1 GAYTSAL
8 LIVHAKVPIVVGV
21 LAGVVFAALL
31 GWGLGTLC
39 LRMRAIY
46 LALATWAFA
55 ESVRLLVAVEYQIT
69 RGDLGLM
76 TPLLFGTPRPTPPY
90 FLFLGLALGAILVA
104 WQLVPSRVGVY
115 LRAIRDD
122 EEAAAVM
129 GVDTFKWKRVIF
141 AVSAVFAAV
150 AGGFQGHYVGLL
162 SPTPMKFNEI
172 AIIIIMVIIGG
183 LRTFWGP
190 VVGAIF
196 VEILSE
202 ALRPW
207 GEARMVLFALL
218 VIVVARAYPAGLVG
232 VAAAGRLPLRRRRS

>member
-1 GAYTSAL
+1 
-8 LIVHAKVPIVVGV
+8 
-21 LAGVVFAALL
+21 
-31 GWGLGTLC
+31 
-39 LRMRAIY
+39 
-46 LALATWAFA
+46 
-55 ESVRLLVAVEYQIT
+55 
-69 RGDLGLM
+69 
-76 TPLLFGTPRPTPPY
+76 LFGTPRPTPHY
-90 FLFLGLALGAILVA
+90 FLFLGLALAAILVA
-104 WQLVPSRVGVY
+104 WQLVHSRVGVY

-141 AVSAVFAAV
+141 AVSAIFAAV
-150 AGGFQGHYVGLL
+150 AGGFQGHYVRLL

-207 GEARMVLFALL
+207 GEIRMVLFALL
-218 VIVVARAYPAGLVG
+218 VIIVARAYPAGLVG
-232 VAAAGRLPLRRRRS
+232 AASVLRRRMRALVPRGGGRRLGARGGGGWAGRGGIVAARGPVTTRAAIGRCRPPTVDSRLRAGAGR

>member
-1 GAYTSAL
+1 
-8 LIVHAKVPIVVGV
+8 
-21 LAGVVFAALL
+21 
-31 GWGLGTLC
+31 
-39 LRMRAIY
+39 
-46 LALATWAFA
+46 
-55 ESVRLLVAVEYQIT
+55 
-69 RGDLGLM
+69 
-76 TPLLFGTPRPTPPY
+76 
-90 FLFLGLALGAILVA
+90 
-104 WQLVPSRVGVY
+104 VGVY

-129 GVDTFKWKRVIF
+129 GVDTFKWKRVVF

-207 GEARMVLFALL
+207 GETRMVLFALL
-218 VIVVARAYPAGLVG
+218 VILVARAYPAGLVG
-232 VAAAGRLPLRRRRS
+232 FAHAVARRAATRR